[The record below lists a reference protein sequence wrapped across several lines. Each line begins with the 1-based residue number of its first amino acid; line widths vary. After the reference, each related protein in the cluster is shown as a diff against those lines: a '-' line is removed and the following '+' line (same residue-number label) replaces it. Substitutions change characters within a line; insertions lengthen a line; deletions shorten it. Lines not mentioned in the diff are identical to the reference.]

1 MNLGVGLS
9 SFTENLTSFKFSYLD
24 LQVKNVILTEG
35 FESIKENVF
44 PEFKDSKIHFKLR
57 FMDYFLISITYN
69 H

>member
-1 MNLGVGLS
+1 MNLGEGLS

-35 FESIKENVF
+35 FESIKEKVS
-44 PEFKDSKIHFKLR
+44 PEFEDSKIHLKLR
-57 FMDYFLISITYN
+57 FTDYFLISITYN